1 MKWIKEVRYLHALDM
16 LKQKCGVLITKKVPE
31 ILINSNHN
39 GYSDDV
45 KLDAALW
52 NVFGLCVDILK
63 VWKNFH
69 LWRMAGNKDCCA
81 LQDYSFVLL
90 MQFTSSKVVL
100 WVKYILCNK

>member
-1 MKWIKEVRYLHALDM
+1 
-16 LKQKCGVLITKKVPE
+16 
-31 ILINSNHN
+31 
-39 GYSDDV
+39 
-45 KLDAALW
+45 
-52 NVFGLCVDILK
+52 LCVDILK